1 MGQAQIVA
9 CGVFVLSWPRDY
21 SAWSRVVASVFLPI
35 LGVPAP
41 TCPWSID
48 RASWTSLAAIYEMV

>member
-21 SAWSRVVASVFLPI
+21 RTWSRVVVSVILPI
-35 LGVPAP
+35 LGVPVP

-48 RASWTSLAAIYEMV
+48 HASWTPLAAIYEMV

>member
-9 CGVFVLSWPRDY
+9 CGVFVLFWPRDY
-21 SAWSRVVASVFLPI
+21 SAWSRVVASVFFPI

-48 RASWTSLAAIYEMV
+48 RASWTPLAAIYEMV